1 MRDFFQV
8 SPEGIFKADAG
19 LVSINDDGTFNDRGF
34 HQGSP
39 ETPRARYRCKAD
51 SELAEVVR
59 YRPALMCLFV
69 MPDTAASGGM
79 SKFLHI
85 TKGIAMDAHKQD
97 VATLIELLKM
107 AAERWP
113 RSEAD
118 QVSQSELLR
127 EDHSL
132 LEMWPEACRRT
143 GVGRR
148 EFPPGVIKLWQER
161 LGRAN

>member
-1 MRDFFQV
+1 M
-8 SPEGIFKADAG
+8 A
-19 LVSINDDGTFNDRGF
+19 
-34 HQGSP
+34 
-39 ETPRARYRCKAD
+39 
-51 SELAEVVR
+51 
-59 YRPALMCLFV
+59 
-69 MPDTAASGGM
+69 DTAASGVVM
-79 SKFLHI
+79 CKVPDI
-85 TKGIAMDAHKQD
+85 AKGFVMDTHNQD

-118 QVSQSELLR
+118 QVSQSDLLR

-148 EFPPGVIKLWQER
+148 EFPPGVIKLWKQR

>member
-1 MRDFFQV
+1 
-8 SPEGIFKADAG
+8 
-19 LVSINDDGTFNDRGF
+19 
-34 HQGSP
+34 
-39 ETPRARYRCKAD
+39 
-51 SELAEVVR
+51 
-59 YRPALMCLFV
+59 
-69 MPDTAASGGM
+69 M

-85 TKGIAMDAHKQD
+85 TKGIAMDTHKQD

-127 EDHSL
+127 EDYSL

-148 EFPPGVIKLWQER
+148 EFPPGVHQTLER
-161 LGRAN
+161 KIGQGELKDLRGVAPQAEAEYEIASLIG

>member
-1 MRDFFQV
+1 MRV
-8 SPEGIFKADAG
+8 
-19 LVSINDDGTFNDRGF
+19 
-34 HQGSP
+34 
-39 ETPRARYRCKAD
+39 
-51 SELAEVVR
+51 
-59 YRPALMCLFV
+59 FV
-69 MPDTAASGGM
+69 MPDTAASVVM
-79 SKFLHI
+79 RNLHDN
-85 TKGIAMDAHKQD
+85 TKGIVMNTHNQD

-113 RSEAD
+113 HSETN
-118 QVSQSELLR
+118 QVSQSELFR

-148 EFPPGVIKLWQER
+148 EFPLGVIKLWKQR